1 MPAAFYEF
9 SIEQGS
15 DFITSVKAMK
25 PGGGIFRFIPKANQ
39 TVWTGTTL
47 NIDVPEEI
55 KLFKSTESAAFGWM
69 KGSTSRTFLTV
80 RSKVKDNKGVLQ
92 IEGTRVYTFNSNGTI
107 TTTPFI
113 FPPATGSTQKG
124 LIEFTLVP
132 DNTEYNLTMRI
143 PAGTSCGTNGAA
155 PTGTTCYSGKYLYD
169 IEMEYYVGGEGE
181 TPTPFV
187 IRLLQGRM
195 TFNPNITT

>member
-9 SIEQGS
+9 SVEQGS

-69 KGSTSRTFLTV
+69 KGSTSGTFLTV

-92 IEGTRVYTFNSNGTI
+92 IQGTRVYTVNGGTV
-107 TTTPFI
+107 TTTSFSPV
-113 FPPATGSTQKG
+113 ASTKE

>member
-9 SIEQGS
+9 NIEQGS

-25 PGGGIFRFIPKANQ
+25 PGGGIFRFIPKATQ

-69 KGSTSRTFLTV
+69 KGIPSSTFLTV

-92 IEGTRVYTFNSNGTI
+92 IQGTRVYTFNGSTKRI
-107 TTTPFI
+107 TTTTFTSIP
-113 FPPATGSTQKG
+113 TSKE

-132 DNTEYNLTMRI
+132 DNTEYNLTMRM
-143 PAGTSCGTNGAA
+143 PAGTTCGTNGSE

-169 IEMEYYVGGEGE
+169 IELEYKIGDEGE

-195 TFNPNITT
+195 TFNPNVTT

>member
-9 SIEQGS
+9 NIEQGS

-69 KGSTSRTFLTV
+69 KGTSSSTFLTV
-80 RSKVKDNKGVLQ
+80 RSKVKDNRGVLQ
-92 IEGTRVYTFNSNGTI
+92 IQGTRVYTFNGSTKTI
-107 TTTPFI
+107 TTTTFTSI
-113 FPPATGSTQKG
+113 PASKE

-132 DNTEYNLTMRI
+132 DNTEYNLTMRM
-143 PAGTSCGTNGAA
+143 PAGTTCGTNGNA

-169 IEMEYYVGGEGE
+169 IELEYKIGDEGE

-195 TFNPNITT
+195 TFNPNVTT

>member
-9 SIEQGS
+9 NIEQGS

-39 TVWTGTTL
+39 TVWTDTTL

-69 KGSTSRTFLTV
+69 KGIPSSTFLTV

-92 IEGTRVYTFNSNGTI
+92 IQGTRVYTFNGSTTRI
-107 TTTPFI
+107 TTTSFSPE
-113 FPPATGSTQKG
+113 ASTKE

-132 DNTEYNLTMRI
+132 DNTEYNLTMRM
-143 PAGTSCGTNGAA
+143 PAGTTCGTNGNA

-169 IEMEYYVGGEGE
+169 IELEYKIGNEGE
-181 TPTPFV
+181 TPTSFV

-195 TFNPNITT
+195 TFNPNVTT

>member
-9 SIEQGS
+9 NIEQGS

-39 TVWTGTTL
+39 TVWTDTTL

-69 KGSTSRTFLTV
+69 KGIPSSTFLTV

-92 IEGTRVYTFNSNGTI
+92 IQGTRVYTFNGSTKRI
-107 TTTPFI
+107 TTTSFSPVD
-113 FPPATGSTQKG
+113 STKE

-143 PAGTSCGTNGAA
+143 PAGLGCGNPAGSA

-169 IEMEYYVGGEGE
+169 IELEYKIGDEGE
-181 TPTPFV
+181 TPTSFV

-195 TFNPNITT
+195 TFNPNVTT